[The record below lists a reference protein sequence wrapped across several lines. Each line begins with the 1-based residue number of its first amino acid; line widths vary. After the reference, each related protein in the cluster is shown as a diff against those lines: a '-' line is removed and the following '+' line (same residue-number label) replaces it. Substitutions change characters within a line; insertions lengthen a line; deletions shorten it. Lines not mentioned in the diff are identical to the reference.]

1 MSSLMLISEFSI
13 AAFSLLPLN
22 NSLFYISLF
31 LDWIQQSTDAL
42 LRPQSPLVCR
52 LALTGLS
59 GIWPF
64 KSYQPCSPTPKGFSE
79 SVPSRLSAT
88 GKLSGKEVPTAATEN
103 AAPLNN
109 FVNI

>member
-1 MSSLMLISEFSI
+1 MLISEFFI
-13 AAFSLLPLN
+13 AAFSLLPIN
-22 NSLFYISLF
+22 NFPFHVSLF
-31 LDWIQQSTDAL
+31 LDWIQQSADAL
-42 LRPQSPLVCR
+42 LAPQSPLVCR

-59 GIWPF
+59 GIWTF
-64 KSYQPCSPTPKGFSE
+64 ESYQPCSPTAKDFSG

-88 GKLSGKEVPTAATEN
+88 GKLPGKEVPTAATEK